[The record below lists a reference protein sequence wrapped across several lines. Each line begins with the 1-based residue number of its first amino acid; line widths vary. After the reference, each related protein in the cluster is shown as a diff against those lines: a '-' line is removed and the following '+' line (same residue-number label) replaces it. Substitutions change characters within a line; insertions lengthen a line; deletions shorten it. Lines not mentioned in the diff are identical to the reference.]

1 MKKLFVFI
9 MAAGFLFSLAASGQ
23 SSPWY
28 QTADGQVTCKKVAVQ
43 GDKLKVVLENGE
55 KQVVPA
61 ASVSSYYT
69 EDKLFLKK
77 GIFADGV
84 MQEKFMEFLK
94 TRDDMSLFMFPDNGT
109 YRYLVYKGDELF
121 IEILEG
127 NRDEFMKFFALN

>member
-1 MKKLFVFI
+1 MKKLFVI
-9 MAAGFLFSLAASGQ
+9 LMAAGFLFSLAASGQ
-23 SSPWY
+23 SSTWY
-28 QTADGQVTCKKVAVQ
+28 QTSAGQVSCKKITVQ

-55 KQVVPA
+55 KQVVQA
-61 ASVSSYYT
+61 ASVASYFT
-69 EDKLFLKK
+69 DDKLFVKK
-77 GIFADGV
+77 VIFSNGV
-84 MQEKFMEFLK
+84 KQDNFMEFLK

>member
-23 SSPWY
+23 SSAWY
-28 QTADGQVTCKKVAVQ
+28 QTADGQVSCKKINVQ